1 MLVVTAARVSRHE
14 PRGNSESVREQSRKL
29 RDAPMRPIRQC
40 DAFLLMMDAELEKL
54 VEAGKLTT
62 KSAAQLEKLQPGT
75 FCLHKSWGFGRVREW
90 NLLLNQ
96 IVIDFAG
103 KKSHPMQA
111 QYAAEN
117 LTPLSSEHFLVRKVT
132 DIESVKKLARENP
145 VALVHNILESLD
157 GKASAQQ
164 IGDWLIGDVF
174 TEAEW
179 KRWWE
184 STRKA
189 LKANGAFSIPA
200 KKSEPIQIRGEGV
213 SHADELLA
221 SFNKARQPKQQLAA
235 VEQII
240 KSHEQFNEPEKQL
253 QPIII
258 AIENAAARNQK
269 LHPELAFELII
280 ARDDLI
286 ARVQSLHTTHVGLT
300 LSKLILDEE
309 KRLATILPN
318 LPAAKEKW
326 VLQALP
332 EALGPGWT
340 ERALRLMEASH
351 GRMVA
356 QIPRILNEAGQHAE
370 LRTML
375 ERSIREH
382 SATSEMLIW
391 LCGEKQEWP
400 DLITPDLLWA
410 ILAAL
415 EREQHSSTGRASKL
429 QRALVDDRELLGQ
442 MFQKTDVGLA
452 RDAMRRLQLTPLF
465 DELTKRSLLA
475 RMVKLYPELESM
487 IASAQPEEKTAPLIV
502 SWSSLEKRRAEHE
515 ELVKVKIPE
524 NSKEIAIARSYG
536 DLSENFEFKAA
547 KQMQSVL
554 MRRKAELEQMLHN
567 ARGTSFENPD
577 TSRVSIGT
585 IVRLRNDTTTE
596 EETYTI
602 LGAWDGDPDRHI
614 ISYQTAI
621 GQALLGHESGETVSL
636 NTEHGSA
643 NFVIISIQAAP
654 IDEMMP
660 ASALPTESAT
670 ETAIAN
676 R

>member
-1 MLVVTAARVSRHE
+1 
-14 PRGNSESVREQSRKL
+14 
-29 RDAPMRPIRQC
+29 
-40 DAFLLMMDAELEKL
+40 MDAELQKL
-54 VEAGKLTT
+54 VEAGKLTA
-62 KSAAQLEKLQPGT
+62 KSAAQLENLKPGT
-75 FCLHKSWGFGRVREW
+75 FCLHKSWGFGQVREW

-96 IVIDFAG
+96 IVIDFASR
-103 KKSHPMQA
+103 KSHPMQA

-117 LTPLSSEHFLVRKVT
+117 LTPLAPQHFLVRKAT
-132 DIESVKKLARENP
+132 DIESIKNLARENP
-145 VALVHNILESLD
+145 VLLVQNILESLD

-164 IGDWLIGDVF
+164 IGEWLIGDIL
-174 TEAEW
+174 TEPEW

-189 LKANGAFSIPA
+189 LKASGAFSIPA
-200 KKSEPIQIRGEGV
+200 KKTDPIQIRGEGV

-221 SFNKARQPKQQLAA
+221 GFNKARQPKQQIAA
-235 VEQII
+235 LEQII
-240 KSHEQFNEPEKQL
+240 RAYEQFKEPEKQL
-253 QPIII
+253 QPIVV

-269 LHPELAFELII
+269 MHPELAFELII
-280 ARDDLI
+280 ARDDLL
-286 ARVQSLHTTHVGLT
+286 ARVPSLHTTHIGLT
-300 LSKLILDEE
+300 LSRLILEEE
-309 KRLATILPN
+309 KRLKSILPN
-318 LPAAKEKW
+318 LSAAKEKR

-332 EALGPGWT
+332 SALGSRWT
-340 ERALRLMEASH
+340 ERALLLMEASH

-356 QIPRILNEAGQHAE
+356 QIPRILSEAGQHSD

-382 SATSEMLIW
+382 SATSEMLTW
-391 LCGEKQEWP
+391 LCSERKNWSE
-400 DLITPDLLWA
+400 LITPDLLWA

-415 EREQHSSTGRASKL
+415 EREKHNAPGRASKL
-429 QRALVDDRELLGQ
+429 QRAVADDRELIGDI
-442 MFQKTDVGLA
+442 FRNADVGLA
-452 RDAMRRLQLTPLF
+452 RDAMRRLQLASLF

-475 RMVKLYPELESM
+475 RIVKLYPELESM
-487 IASAQPEEKTAPLIV
+487 IAGAQPEEKTAPLIV
-502 SWSSLEKRRAEHE
+502 SWSSMEKRKAEYE

-524 NSKEIAIARSYG
+524 NSKEIALARSYG

-554 MRRKAELEQMLHN
+554 MRRKSELEQMLHD

-585 IVRLRNDTTTE
+585 IVTLRDGDTNK

-621 GQALLGHESGETVSL
+621 AQALLGHALGEIVSL
-636 NTEHGSA
+636 NTEHGAAESTI
-643 NFVIISIQAAP
+643 VSIQAV
-654 IDEMMP
+654 
-660 ASALPTESAT
+660 PTGEKMATAVPAT
-670 ETAIAN
+670 EAAAETVVLK
-676 R
+676 

>member
-1 MLVVTAARVSRHE
+1 
-14 PRGNSESVREQSRKL
+14 
-29 RDAPMRPIRQC
+29 
-40 DAFLLMMDAELEKL
+40 MDVELQKL
-54 VEAGKLTT
+54 VEAGKLI
-62 KSAAQLEKLQPGT
+62 SQAAWQLEKLRPGT

-117 LTPLSSEHFLVRKVT
+117 LMPLAPEHFLARKAT
-132 DIESVKKLARENP
+132 DLASIKSLARENP
-145 VALVHNILESLD
+145 AELVRNILESLD
-157 GKASAQQ
+157 GKATAQQ
-164 IGDWLIGDVF
+164 ISEWMVGDVF

-184 STRKA
+184 STKKM
-189 LKANGAFSIPA
+189 LKASGAFSIPV
-200 KKSEPIQIRGEGV
+200 KKTEPIEIRGVGV
-213 SHADELLA
+213 SHADELVA
-221 SFNKARQPKQQLAA
+221 AFNKARQPKQQIAA
-235 VEQII
+235 LEQII
-240 KSHEQFNEPEKQL
+240 KFYEQFKEPEKQL
-253 QPIII
+253 QPIIVT
-258 AIENAAARNQK
+258 IENTAVRNQK
-269 LHPELAFELII
+269 IHPELAFELMMG
-280 ARDDLI
+280 RDDLLE
-286 ARVQSLHTTHVGLT
+286 RRPTLHTTHVGLT
-300 LSKLILDEE
+300 LSKLILEEE
-309 KRLATILPN
+309 KRLISVLPK
-318 LPAAKEKW
+318 LPAAKEKRI
-326 VLQALP
+326 LQALP
-332 EALGPGWT
+332 SALGPRWT
-340 ERALRLMEASH
+340 ERALLLMQGSH

-391 LCGEKQEWP
+391 LCGEKQTWDE
-400 DLITPDLLWA
+400 LITPDLFAA

-415 EREQHSSTGRASKL
+415 EREQHNSPGRGSRL
-429 QRALVDDRELLGQ
+429 QRALVDDRELLGE
-442 MFQKTDVGLA
+442 MFKKVDVGLA

-475 RMVKLYPELESM
+475 RMVKVYPELESM
-487 IASAQPEEKTAPLIV
+487 IAGAEPQEKTAPLIV

-515 ELVKVKIPE
+515 EIVKVKIPE
-524 NSKEIAIARSYG
+524 NTKEIAVARSYG

-554 MRRKAELEQMLHN
+554 MRRKAELEQMLHD
-567 ARGTSFENPD
+567 ARGTSFENSD

-585 IVRLRNDTTTE
+585 IVRLRKDATNE

-621 GQALLGHESGETVSL
+621 GQALLGHEIGESVSL
-636 NTEHGSA
+636 NSEHGVA
-643 NFVIISIQAAP
+643 LFRIISIQPAP
-654 IDEMMP
+654 LDDTT
-660 ASALPTESAT
+660 S
-670 ETAIAN
+670 
-676 R
+676 